1 MGQLYRVFRRWVIA
15 VFYLKQSVLFQ
26 KRDLEPAVEFGDKLY
41 AFLYRYFR
49 RLVFVNTIPK
59 GIGVDFCGLHFP
71 SPFTFAAFKS
81 DMSLIQAWL
90 DLGMGGGCVKT
101 LMLEPRAGNP
111 RPRLLEIKQDG
122 KKGLINALGLPGPGI
137 ETACKQVK
145 RHYLARYKR
154 PIGFSIGGGSSQ
166 EYFVLFKKVIAFCK
180 EEDLSNMYVELNLSC
195 PNTEDGQAL
204 LENTDD
210 VIKLLDLFRE
220 HSSCALGIK
229 LAPHL
234 KDSVLLDYATRL
246 KGYKNVF
253 LNCGNT
259 QMMAHQGIS
268 VARGGLS
275 GEPLFKRSLAIAKL
289 LKPIGVPLMITGG
302 ITKFEHIQLLKQEG
316 VSLFGLA
323 TALIEN
329 PFQLVSWNQRV

>member
-1 MGQLYRVFRRWVIA
+1 M
-15 VFYLKQSVLFQ
+15 LFQ

-41 AFLYRYFR
+41 AYLYRYFR
-49 RLVFVNTIPK
+49 RLVFVNAIPK

-137 ETACKQVK
+137 ESACEQVK
-145 RHYLARYKR
+145 RHHLARYKR

-204 LENTDD
+204 LENTGD
-210 VIKLLDLFRE
+210 VIRLIELFRD

-259 QMMAHQGIS
+259 HMMAHQGIS

-289 LKPIGVPLMITGG
+289 LKETGLPLMITGG
-302 ITKFEHIQLLKQEG
+302 ITKFEHIQALKQEG

-329 PFQLVSWNQRV
+329 PFQLVIWNQRV